1 MHYIK
6 LTKRD
11 AFSKELTRR
20 VEEYLKSNDIEKAGR
35 WRIFLKVPVLF
46 AIYFVPYILVLTGVF
61 EGFWAA
67 LLTGTLMGIG
77 MAFIGLSIMHD
88 AVHGSFARKGWINK
102 LMGYSM
108 EMLGGSSLTW
118 KIQHNVLHHS
128 FTNVHGLDEDINPPP
143 FLRFTP
149 DAPLKK
155 VHRFQAFFAWFFYGL
170 MTFMWITTK
179 NFKELKK
186 YKDMNLL
193 QPQGTTYARELT
205 KLIVGK
211 LLYVFYLVVVP
222 LLFTNVIW
230 WHWILA
236 FVAIHFVC
244 GLVLAFVFQ
253 CAHVIPET
261 EFVNHTS
268 HDETNPEN
276 SWAIHQLAT
285 TANFENWNRA
295 LTWFIGGL
303 NHQIEHHLFPDIS
316 HVHYPKIAKIVKQT
330 AEEYGQPYNYHPT
343 FAGAIFSHLKLLN
356 RLGRA

>member
-1 MHYIK
+1 MEYIK

-11 AFSKELTRR
+11 AFSRELTRR
-20 VEEYLKSNDIEKAGR
+20 VEEYLKTNDIQKAGR
-35 WRIFLKVPVLF
+35 WRILLKVPVLF

-61 EGFWAA
+61 EGFWA
-67 LLTGTLMGIG
+67 LMLTGALMGLG
-77 MAFIGLSIMHD
+77 MAVIGLAIMHD
-88 AVHGSFARKGWINK
+88 AVHGAFAKQGWVNK
-102 LMGYSM
+102 LMGYTM

-149 DAPLKK
+149 DAPKK
-155 VHRFQAFFAWFFYGL
+155 KIHRFQALYAWFFYGL

-179 NFKELKK
+179 NFTELKR
-186 YKDMNLL
+186 YKNMNLL
-193 QPQGTTYARELT
+193 EAQGTTYRREMM
-205 KLIVGK
+205 KLIIFK
-211 LLYVFYLVVVP
+211 AIYLFYLIAIP
-222 LLFTNVIW
+222 LMFTQVIW
-230 WHWILA
+230 WHWVLA
-236 FVAIHFVC
+236 FVVLHFVC

-261 EFVNHTS
+261 EFVNTSS
-268 HDETNPEN
+268 HDETNPEH

-285 TANFENWNRA
+285 TANFETWNRA

-316 HVHYPKIAKIVKQT
+316 HVHYPRIAKIVKQT
-330 AEEYGQPYNYHPT
+330 AEEFGQPYNYHPT
-343 FAGAIFSHLKLLN
+343 FAGAIVSHIKLLN
-356 RLGRA
+356 RLGRD